1 MARTKR
7 SARGAALGLPRAKF
21 TTIKPKKQRNKSL
34 PKLRIDLAPPAAS
47 SSAAEDWQQLEPS
60 LPEGSSPEVEAA
72 VDRANK
78 LCPVPGPPQKDV
90 TITDLLDSLT
100 TDPPETRTPSPL
112 PLTRSPRRSPFENGM
127 TEDLPTDVAPSAP
140 ATVTA
145 ETVRESASP
154 IHAIA
159 RKLTVGAPKK
169 RPIATKC
176 PRPEYTKLAPSK
188 ASKPKPKE
196 KVKEVAKNRPT
207 ALREIKRLQR
217 EYKPV
222 LPLAPFARAVRGVLF
237 QFGPYRL
244 TRDALEALRCATEQY
259 GLDTFQSAN
268 LLTRHRDRATLQPKD
283 IRMARRIKGE
293 DESVGIAPEAATQWM
308 NDWKAFN
315 EQRLTSKKALY
326 MEAARRRR
334 LREQAQRRLETQ
346 RRAIMR
352 N

>member
-1 MARTKR
+1 MARTKH
-7 SARGAALGLPRAKF
+7 SARGAALGLPKARF
-21 TTIKPKKQRNKSL
+21 TAIKPKQRKRKSL
-34 PKLRIDLAPPAAS
+34 PKLHLDLAPPAAS
-47 SSAAEDWQQLEPS
+47 SSSAAAGDWRELEPS

-72 VDRANK
+72 VARANQ
-78 LCPVPGPPQKDV
+78 LCPAPGPPPDTENV
-90 TITDLLDSLT
+90 TITDLLESLT

-112 PLTRSPRRSPFENGM
+112 PLTRSPPRSPFEAGM
-127 TEDLPTDVAPSAP
+127 SEDLPPEMAPSATT
-140 ATVTA
+140 TVIS
-145 ETVRESASP
+145 ETVSETTSP
-154 IHAIA
+154 IRAIS
-159 RKLTVGAPKK
+159 RKVTVSAPKK
-169 RPIATKC
+169 HPVAAKC
-176 PRPEYTKLAPSK
+176 PRPEYTRMAPSK
-188 ASKPKPKE
+188 ASKPKEQKT
-196 KVKEVAKNRPT
+196 AKSRPT

-268 LLTRHRDRATLQPKD
+268 LLTRHRDRATLLPKD

-293 DESVGIAPEAATQWM
+293 DESVGIAPEAATQWV

>member
-21 TTIKPKKQRNKSL
+21 TTIKPKRHRNKSL
-34 PKLRIDLAPPAAS
+34 PKLRTDLAPPAAS
-47 SSAAEDWQQLEPS
+47 SSTAEDWQQLEPS

-72 VDRANK
+72 VDRANQ
-78 LCPVPGPPQKDV
+78 LCPVPGPPQEDV

-100 TDPPETRTPSPL
+100 TNPPETRAPSTL
-112 PLTRSPRRSPFENGM
+112 PASRSPPRSPFENGM
-127 TEDLPTDVAPSAP
+127 TEDLPTDMAPSAP

-154 IHAIA
+154 IRAIA
-159 RKLTVGAPKK
+159 RKLTVEAPKK
-169 RPIATKC
+169 HPIATKC

-196 KVKEVAKNRPT
+196 KVKDVAKNKPT
-207 ALREIKRLQR
+207 ALREIRRLQR

-222 LPLAPFARAVRGVLF
+222 LPLAPFARAVRGVLL
-237 QFGPYRL
+237 QFGQYRL
-244 TRDALEALRCATEQY
+244 TREALEALRCATEQY
-259 GLDTFQSAN
+259 GLDTLQSAN

-293 DESVGIAPEAATQWM
+293 DDSIGVTPEAATCWE
-308 NDWKAFN
+308 NDWKAFQ
-315 EQRLTSKKALY
+315 EKRLTAQQAMY
-326 MEAARRRR
+326 MEATRRRK
-334 LREQAQRRLETQ
+334 LREQAQRRLQTQ
-346 RRAIMR
+346 RKAIMR
-352 N
+352 R